1 MPWAAISSA
10 CAFCLQNG
18 QQVGDTWQLQILGG
32 VSGCRRLGRKTR
44 LPETQRRIL
53 WSILDH
59 VRAGVEIPSE
69 LFSSRAAVITKNDNV
84 VFDSEIVDETQVIT
98 VAYLRFLPPWK
109 EGGLM
114 LSFSTATSVSA
125 SSSSPSG
132 GSPLGADIRGR
143 SRSLRVNYPTSHQI
157 GTQADQLL
165 NPSMN
170 DLDRN
175 SEDCSDTVSVF
186 NRPTIHS
193 LKAMARGIRR
203 SATGSHARSFGLTF
217 DQ

>member
-84 VFDSEIVDETQVIT
+84 VFDSEIVDETQDIT
-98 VAYLRFLPPWK
+98 VAH
-109 EGGLM
+109 
-114 LSFSTATSVSA
+114 ST
-125 SSSSPSG
+125 
-132 GSPLGADIRGR
+132 R
-143 SRSLRVNYPTSHQI
+143 S
-157 GTQADQLL
+157 
-165 NPSMN
+165 
-170 DLDRN
+170 
-175 SEDCSDTVSVF
+175 
-186 NRPTIHS
+186 
-193 LKAMARGIRR
+193 
-203 SATGSHARSFGLTF
+203 
-217 DQ
+217 